1 MPRYICR
8 QEAGP
13 EGTGVR
19 IYGIREYSYTGRLVF
34 IRCAGICAYNTRGS
48 RDITS
53 GQKKR
58 KNKKI
63 FCIAPNTRATRFW
76 QEMALVWFRNSDIPG
91 NLEEDLSLG
100 RRALAVRRVEEAAIT
115 SRSPQ
120 FSKVFHCRKRS
131 TPKVHMESS
140 LLPRYICRQEAG
152 PEGSGVRIHEIG
164 IYSYTGRL
172 VFISVCRNTRV

>member
-1 MPRYICR
+1 
-8 QEAGP
+8 
-13 EGTGVR
+13 
-19 IYGIREYSYTGRLVF
+19 
-34 IRCAGICAYNTRGS
+34 
-48 RDITS
+48 
-53 GQKKR
+53 
-58 KNKKI
+58 
-63 FCIAPNTRATRFW
+63 
-76 QEMALVWFRNSDIPG
+76 MALVWFRNSVIPG

-140 LLPRYICRQEAG
+140 LSPRYICRQEAG
-152 PEGSGVRIHEIG
+152 PEGRSGVRIHDIR

-172 VFISVCRNTRV
+172 VFIRCAGICAYNTRGSRDITSGQPGNATRQHAKKQVWVWRPGVYWKTDKKLGHEYRQ